1 MLIWI
6 KLMPLK
12 VTLNDCFKFV
22 NFSYFMNDFYL
33 DQMSKK
39 FNYSEIKMEAA
50 WEYLRTSFNKKL
62 GEMRKKLN
70 KK

>member
-1 MLIWI
+1 
-6 KLMPLK
+6 
-12 VTLNDCFKFV
+12 
-22 NFSYFMNDFYL
+22 MNDFYL

-50 WEYLRTSFNKKL
+50 WEYLRTIFNKKL

-70 KK
+70 KKWSII

>member
-1 MLIWI
+1 M
-6 KLMPLK
+6 
-12 VTLNDCFKFV
+12 NDCFKFV
-22 NFSYFMNDFYL
+22 KFSYFMNDFYL
-33 DQMSKK
+33 DQIAKK

-62 GEMRKKLN
+62 REMRKKLN